1 MRITAEEVRI
11 TARMARLRL
20 EEAEVER
27 MTIELGRILDYVA
40 SLEQVDTTGVA
51 PLDHP
56 GVLTCPLRPDEVG
69 AHLPQREALRNAP
82 LVEQEHF
89 AVPAILVGLSAARG
103 EG

>member
-27 MTIELGRILDYVA
+27 MAVELGRILDYVA

-69 AHLPQREALRNAP
+69 VHLPQLEALRNAP
-82 LVEQEHF
+82 AAEQGHF
-89 AVPAILVGLSAARG
+89 AVPAILGGPSPEQ
-103 EG
+103 EGA